1 MEAGEKGEQRGGEQM
16 PWQEKACTN
25 WTKVWMQSRQGTR
38 AFHVA
43 GVKVSRGKV
52 WIVGPL
58 QRGKCQVLEN
68 FISQTKEF
76 RLSGH

>member
-1 MEAGEKGEQRGGEQM
+1 MEADEKGEEREESRCLGR
-16 PWQEKACTN
+16 KTRTN
-25 WTKVWMQSRQGTR
+25 WTKVWMRSRQGTR

-43 GVKVSRGKV
+43 GVQVSRGKV

-58 QRGKCQVLEN
+58 QRGKHQVLEN

>member
-1 MEAGEKGEQRGGEQM
+1 MEAGEKGEERGGEQM

-25 WTKVWMQSRQGTR
+25 WTKVWMLSRQGTR

-43 GVKVSRGKV
+43 GVEVSREKV

-58 QRGKCQVLEN
+58 QRGKRQVLEN